1 MDEQITIYLYNKV
14 LLNNKKINEP
24 LTSTTAYIN
33 FKIIILSK
41 RIQVKKYI
49 SLVYFILVCEILEK
63 PNILY
68 SDKKQSLVTYR

>member
-1 MDEQITIYLYNKV
+1 MNKSQYICTIKYYSTIKKV
-14 LLNNKKINEP
+14 NEP

-41 RIQVKKYI
+41 RSQAKKYI

-63 PNILY
+63 RNILY
-68 SDKKQSLVTYR
+68 SD